1 MGTINVSPDEVRIFV
16 RVVEA
21 RSFSAAARGL
31 GLPKSTVSR
40 KVAALEERLDV
51 RLLQRTTRSLSL
63 TDEGAAYYER
73 AARALA
79 DLDEASEAAAGTRVE
94 PRGLV
99 KVTAPVDLGARFV
112 APVTAEFCRLHP
124 AVRVRLELTERVVD
138 LVAEGCD
145 VAIRAGRLDDS
156 SLIAR
161 RLGPARWV
169 LCASRAYLQRA
180 GTPRRLE
187 DLKGHEAVAFQA
199 PASGAAWRLRNG
211 SRYVRIPVH
220 PRFASNHA
228 ESVRSATLA
237 GLGIAFVP
245 EAIVAVDLASGRLR
259 RVLEG
264 HEPPE
269 TDVHVV
275 YPGGRFLPAR
285 VRAFVDLLVARFTPP
300 PWLQPQRAARG

>member
-1 MGTINVSPDEVRIFV
+1 MGTIQVSPDEVRIFV

-21 RSFSAAARGL
+21 RSFSAAARAM

-40 KVAALEERLDV
+40 RVSGLEERLDV

-79 DLDEASEAAAGTRVE
+79 DLDEAAEAAAGTRIE
-94 PRGLV
+94 PRGLL
-99 KVTAPVDLGARFV
+99 KVTAPVDLGSSFV
-112 APVTAEFCRLHP
+112 APLVAAFCRAHP
-124 AVRVRLELTERVVD
+124 AVRVRLDLTDRVVD

-169 LCASRAYLQRA
+169 LCASRAYLRRA
-180 GTPRRLE
+180 GAPRGIDELPQRE
-187 DLKGHEAVAFQA
+187 TVAFHA
-199 PASGAAWRLRNG
+199 PASGATWRLRNG
-211 SRYVRIPVH
+211 ARTMRVPVS
-220 PRFASNHA
+220 PRFASNNA
-228 ESVRSATLA
+228 DAVRKAALE

-245 EAIVAVDLASGRLR
+245 EPIVASDLASGRLR

-269 TDVHVV
+269 TDIHVV
-275 YPGGRFLPAR
+275 YPAGRFLPAR
-285 VRAFVDLLVARFTPP
+285 VRAFVDRVIEGFPRSPHALPKAKR
-300 PWLQPQRAARG
+300 